1 MMRRRRTGVA
11 VAAMVLF
18 ASLHVRSQAPTSP
31 AARTTTESVGDV
43 VKASHA
49 HPVHIVYVHGINQVG
64 AGDSALLRKG
74 ICKYLGECTVTS
86 LGRVYADGGPFILNH
101 APPNLVY
108 MEEPIWNS
116 SEDWNASAPFI
127 DRYQLTGHGYVPI
140 IVDEFN
146 WWPLAYPL
154 KCKWLIPHDA
164 DLAGPS
170 KEQIETCSVPKG
182 NQPDPDHAG
191 RYLAYRWID
200 PAEAAKLEH
209 KPRRA
214 ALLNRSLKSGL
225 MDWGFGDAVM
235 ALGPMQE
242 VLTSGIRQLL
252 RKSLELAGVD
262 LNKANPEDAGPEYFL
277 IAHSL
282 GSFLSLVAIDSDWL
296 GPQSPELAEFAISPE
311 EKLAVDYFSAHTTG
325 LYFLAN
331 QVGLL
336 ELAEVS
342 SPAGLPDHRSAGAP
356 SNTATPT
363 SLRHWQSERETF
375 RLHHAE
381 APSPQIIAWSDP
393 DDLLS
398 WDVPAIEGVHV
409 ENIHLRNSGFKM
421 APFIAFPTSAHANY
435 AKNSKVLSRIL
446 KPTPHP

>member
-1 MMRRRRTGVA
+1 MIRPWRAGLV
-11 VAAMVLF
+11 VAALILVP
-18 ASLHVRSQAPTSP
+18 SLQMRCQAPPNP
-31 AARTTTESVGDV
+31 AARTTTKSVGDV
-43 VKASHA
+43 VKVSHTL
-49 HPVHIVYVHGINQVG
+49 PVHIVYVHGISQVG
-64 AGDSALLRKG
+64 AGDSAMLRKG
-74 ICKYLGECTVTS
+74 ICKYLGECTVTN

-108 MEEPIWNS
+108 MDKPIWKTT
-116 SEDWNASAPFI
+116 EDWNASAPFI

-164 DLAGPS
+164 ELAGPS
-170 KEQIETCSVPKG
+170 KEQIATCSVQKG
-182 NQPDPDHAG
+182 NQPDPDHPG

-209 KPRRA
+209 RPRHA

-252 RKSLELAGVD
+252 RKSLESAGVD
-262 LNKANPEDAGPEYFL
+262 LSKAKSEDAGPEYFL

-296 GPQSPELAEFAISPE
+296 GPQSPELTEFVMSPE

-336 ELAEVS
+336 ELAGVS
-342 SPAGLPDHRSAGAP
+342 SPAGLADRRSTEVP
-356 SNTATPT
+356 SNNAAPT
-363 SLRHWQSERETF
+363 YLRHWRSEREAF
-375 RLHHAE
+375 RQHDAN

-398 WDVPAIEGVHV
+398 WDVPEVEGVHV
-409 ENIHLRNSGFKM
+409 ENIHLRNSGFKIM
-421 APFIAFPTSAHANY
+421 PFIAFPTSAHANY

-446 KPTPHP
+446 KPTAHD